1 MTPSRPSPDTIADLY
16 EAAVDNDRW
25 PDFCKLI
32 GKAAGIED
40 IAVWLTEDGR
50 ITEFSIVDT
59 WREWQQPYAE
69 YFSKIDPWAA
79 SIKRAPPGRVM
90 LGYEHMRED
99 DLLKTEFYS
108 DFARP
113 GGMFRPM
120 GMRLQLAPG
129 TFATVGSDLPAA
141 RRHFEESDKPR
152 FQKLM
157 PYVRNALKLRLR
169 VNRQAARIEAAA
181 LDVLAFGVILCDAV
195 GRVSFANAAAE
206 ALARRG
212 AGITL
217 GGRTVR
223 ALLPSEARSLSA
235 LVKDAASGGPGG
247 VVRLSGSATGPLVA
261 LVTPL
266 ARRLDGDRGIGHA
279 MLSLRPA
286 WDGPSFSTAMIERLF
301 GLSPAQAEIALALF
315 NGRSPEEI
323 ALERGVKIST
333 LRTHLAEI
341 FLRTGA
347 ETQRDLMRLLG
358 ALPPL
363 RNRDA
368 DTLP

>member
-1 MTPSRPSPDTIADLY
+1 MPSRPSPDTVADLY
-16 EAAVDNDRW
+16 EAAIDDDRW

-50 ITEFSIVDT
+50 ITEFSVVDT
-59 WREWQQPYAE
+59 WRALQQSYSE
-69 YFSKIDPWAA
+69 YFSRIDPWAA
-79 SIKRAPPGRVM
+79 SIKRAPSERVM

-99 DLLKTEFYS
+99 ELLKTEFYN

-129 TFATVGSDLPAA
+129 TFATIGSDLPAA
-141 RRHFEESDKPR
+141 KRRFEESDKPR
-152 FQKLM
+152 FQTLM

-169 VNRQAARIEAAA
+169 VNRQAHRIEAAM
-181 LDVLAFGVILCDAV
+181 LDLLAFGVILCDAV
-195 GRVSFANAAAE
+195 GQVSFANVAAE
-206 ALARRG
+206 TLVRRG

-217 GGRTVR
+217 GRGIVK
-223 ALLPSEARSLSA
+223 ALLPAEGRILSA

-247 VVRLSGSATGPLVA
+247 AMCLSGGETGPTIA

-266 ARRLDGDRGIGHA
+266 ARRPDGDRGVGYA

-286 WDGPSFSTAMIERLF
+286 WDGPAFDEAMLERLF
-301 GLSPAQAEIALALF
+301 GLSPAQAQIALALF
-315 NGRSPEEI
+315 NGQSPEEI
-323 ALERGVKIST
+323 ATERGVRITT
-333 LRTHLAEI
+333 LRSHLAEI

-358 ALPPL
+358 TLPPL
-363 RNRDA
+363 RQRGS
-368 DTLP
+368 LP

>member
-1 MTPSRPSPDTIADLY
+1 MIADLY
-16 EAAVDNDRW
+16 EAAVDDDRW
-25 PDFCKLI
+25 PSFSKLI
-32 GKAAGIED
+32 GKAAGID
-40 IAVWLTEDGR
+40 DVAVWLTEDGE

-69 YFSKIDPWAA
+69 HFSKIDPWAA

-99 DLLKTEFYS
+99 DLVKTEFYN

-129 TFATVGSDLPAA
+129 AFAIVGSDLPAA
-141 RRHFEESDKPR
+141 KRHFEESDKPR
-152 FQKLM
+152 LQTLM

-169 VNRQAARIEAAA
+169 VNRQASRIEAAA
-181 LDVLAFGVILCDAV
+181 LNRLAFGVVICDAD

-206 ALARRG
+206 ALVRSG
-212 AGITL
+212 AGVTL
-217 GGRTVR
+217 GGRNLKAV
-223 ALLPSEARSLSA
+223 LPAEARPLSA
-235 LVKDAASGGPGG
+235 LVKDAAGGGPGG
-247 VVRLSGSATGPLVA
+247 VVRLSGGDAGPIIA

-266 ARRLDGDRGIGHA
+266 ARRSDGDRGVGHA
-279 MLSLRPA
+279 MVSLRPA
-286 WDGPSFSTAMIERLF
+286 WDEPAFDQAMLERLF
-301 GLSPAQAEIALALF
+301 GLSPAQAQIALALF
-315 NGRSPEEI
+315 EGRSPEQI
-323 ALERGVKIST
+323 AAERGIRITT

-347 ETQRDLMRLLG
+347 ETQRDLVRLLG
-358 ALPPL
+358 TLPPL
-363 RNRDA
+363 RGRDA
-368 DTLP
+368 DASP

>member
-1 MTPSRPSPDTIADLY
+1 MTSQPTPEMIADLY
-16 EAAVDNDRW
+16 EAAVDNERW
-25 PDFCKLI
+25 PNFCKLI
-32 GKAAGIED
+32 GKAAGIDD
-40 IAVWLTEDGR
+40 IAVWVTEDDQ
-50 ITEFSIVDT
+50 IKEFSIVDT
-59 WREWQQPYAE
+59 WSAWQQPYAE

-79 SIKRAPPGRVM
+79 SIKRAPAGRVM

-99 DLLKTEFYS
+99 ELLKTEFYH

-129 TFATVGSDLPAA
+129 TFAIVGSDLPAA
-141 RRHFEESDKPR
+141 KRHFEESDKPR
-152 FQKLM
+152 FQTLM

-169 VNRQAARIEAAA
+169 VNRQASRIEAAA
-181 LDVLAFGVILCDAV
+181 LDLLAFGVVICDAA

-206 ALARRG
+206 ELVRRG

-223 ALLPSEARSLSA
+223 AVLPAEARILSA

-247 VVRLSGSATGPLVA
+247 VVRLSGGEMGPMMA

-266 ARRLDGDRGIGHA
+266 ARRNDGDRGTGHA

-286 WDGPSFSTAMIERLF
+286 WDEPAFDETMLERLF
-301 GLSPAQAEIALALF
+301 GLSPTQAQIALALF
-315 NGRSPEEI
+315 KGRSPEEI
-323 ALERGVKIST
+323 AVARGIRITT

-341 FLRTGA
+341 FLRTGV
-347 ETQRDLMRLLG
+347 ETQRDLARLLG
-358 ALPPL
+358 TLPPL
-363 RNRDA
+363 RVRDA
-368 DTLP
+368 DAAP